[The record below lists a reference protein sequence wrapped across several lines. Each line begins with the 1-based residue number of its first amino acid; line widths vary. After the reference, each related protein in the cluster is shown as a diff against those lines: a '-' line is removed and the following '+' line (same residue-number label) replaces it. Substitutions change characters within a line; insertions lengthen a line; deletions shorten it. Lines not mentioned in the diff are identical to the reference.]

1 MGEASQDS
9 WRRCQSFCFN
19 RPTNPTEG
27 ATLILPLVNKRL
39 WQCFCFK
46 RPNCPLQVTSI
57 NPSSLPLTCSL
68 SLSFSSAVM
77 PYQALT
83 GKLQCLF
90 PRNIFQDF
98 GASLVSGPV
107 ERHDALV
114 ANDGNH
120 GLGTFTRAMAGRSRA
135 WRGHLLLQQVY
146 PYMTPQQHICISA
159 RKFNNGGVAGHS
171 TREGHHVDGPW
182 GTKGRH
188 QHDSKRLQHSPGAI
202 R

>member
-1 MGEASQDS
+1 M
-9 WRRCQSFCFN
+9 
-19 RPTNPTEG
+19 
-27 ATLILPLVNKRL
+27 
-39 WQCFCFK
+39 
-46 RPNCPLQVTSI
+46 
-57 NPSSLPLTCSL
+57 
-68 SLSFSSAVM
+68 
-77 PYQALT
+77 
-83 GKLQCLF
+83 F

-202 R
+202 RYIDVVLKVNFQVLFLFTAMPTIACSAGRTAMIFLDTSTNSQTTMGRLGFGPIFIMIEDSFMTLARVTPCVVPQVSE